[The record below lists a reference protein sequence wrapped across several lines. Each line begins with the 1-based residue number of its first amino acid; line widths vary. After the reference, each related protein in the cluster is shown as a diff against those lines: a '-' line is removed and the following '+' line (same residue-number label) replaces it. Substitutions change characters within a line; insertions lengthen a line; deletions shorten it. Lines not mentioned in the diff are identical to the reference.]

1 MEQACPVEED
11 APAPAEEVL
20 PFLELSLLNSPV
32 QGGAVALE
40 QLAGLRQGEQGL
52 ILANLALLPTGY
64 KATQLAPEGIPLL
77 KGDAVQQPDN
87 LRNPWVHGE
96 AVTRPRERGKGCL
109 ADQIAVLCI
118 LDGQIDWTGSAPS
131 VSIVAC

>member
-1 MEQACPVEED
+1 VEQACPVEED

-20 PFLELSLLNSPV
+20 TFLELSLLHSPV

-52 ILANLALLPTGY
+52 IPMLRAGY
-64 KATQLAPEGIPLL
+64 EATQLAPEGVALL
-77 KGDAVQQPDN
+77 KRDAVQQPDN
-87 LRNPWVHGE
+87 FRNPWVHGE
-96 AVTRPRERGKGCL
+96 AVSRPWERGKGCL

-118 LDGQIDWTGSAPS
+118 VDRQLELTGSATS
-131 VSIVAC
+131 VNIVAR